1 MITSIKKNLKFFYKN
16 FVIFIFSQIYK
27 KPQLIKRSKKDQIQL
42 FGTKKKTSA
51 DKVLEELRNAN
62 VPAILI
68 KLPNEQVGVFNLT
81 TNKYEYKGDIETE
94 STTVRSNVK
103 DLKNLINTNNFMK
116 FDAVY
121 F

>member
-1 MITSIKKNLKFFYKN
+1 MAIPDLPEIKTDIN
-16 FVIFIFSQIYK
+16 
-27 KPQLIKRSKKDQIQL
+27 KRSKKDQIQL

-103 DLKNLINTNNFMK
+103 DLKNL
-116 FDAVY
+116 V
-121 F
+121 